1 MTDDLAGTVSR
12 RMLMR
17 GALGAAAALP
27 LSARLSPA
35 RAQPAMPLPPQD
47 PAGMIA
53 SLTDG
58 VFINANEN
66 PLGPGE
72 SALKALAGLEKLGGR
87 YGFPLSARL
96 ATLFAAQNGLKAEN
110 IAVHPGSFAPLRN
123 AMLAFSSKE
132 RPIAY
137 AEPTFADGFYGA
149 SGQPVTRAV
158 TVPLAGDFALDAR
171 ALLAAAPDAGL
182 FYICNPNNPTGLVT
196 PRADI
201 EWLLAN
207 KPAGSLLLIDEAYI
221 HYSDSAQSC
230 LDLVARGADVLV
242 LRTFSK
248 IYGLAGLRLGLV
260 AARRDLLDRLMDYGV
275 NIPPMPAVI
284 AAEASLLDP
293 ALVPARK
300 AYTAAVRNDVFAWL
314 KERGI
319 RTLPSETSFA
329 MLHVGRPGEEVQAAL
344 ARERVFTSGSRKHMP
359 DWMRISFGTPAEM
372 AAFKTAF
379 AKVMGLKA

>member
-1 MTDDLAGTVSR
+1 
-12 RMLMR
+12 
-17 GALGAAAALP
+17 
-27 LSARLSPA
+27 
-35 RAQPAMPLPPQD
+35 
-47 PAGMIA
+47 
-53 SLTDG
+53 
-58 VFINANEN
+58 
-66 PLGPGE
+66 
-72 SALKALAGLEKLGGR
+72 
-87 YGFPLSARL
+87 
-96 ATLFAAQNGLKAEN
+96 
-110 IAVHPGSFAPLRN
+110 
-123 AMLAFSSKE
+123 
-132 RPIAY
+132 
-137 AEPTFADGFYGA
+137 
-149 SGQPVTRAV
+149 
-158 TVPLAGDFALDAR
+158 
-171 ALLAAAPDAGL
+171 
-182 FYICNPNNPTGLVT
+182 
-196 PRADI
+196 
-201 EWLLAN
+201 
-207 KPAGSLLLIDEAYI
+207 
-221 HYSDSAQSC
+221 
-230 LDLVARGADVLV
+230 VAKGADVLV

-300 AYTAAVRNDVFAWL
+300 AYTAAVRTDVFAWL

-379 AKVMGLKA
+379 ARLWG